1 VTAREI
7 GRETSHNLVEIRTVL
22 SRAETALESLHE
34 FRREYHTLHGESADK
49 YDDERCP
56 ADCPDRDMT
65 PNENGVRWKYTE
77 TRRWSDPD
85 YAEAKEALQA
95 TIDALGKF
103 RRTGRPR
110 RG

>member
-7 GRETSHNLVEIRTVL
+7 GRETSHSLVEIRTVL
-22 SRAETALESLHE
+22 SRAETALAALHE
-34 FRREYHTLHGESADK
+34 FRSDAHYWHGYNAGRGECFDG
-49 YDDERCP
+49 CP
-56 ADCPDRDMT
+56 GINSDGGGSGR
-65 PNENGVRWKYTE
+65 VE

-110 RG
+110 RATT